1 MKKIILLLALGA
13 VYSCASNSDRK
24 FASTNDVKL
33 EDDYNWVESLDFDKK
48 SEAQYKPESDE
59 FKLSEKETIGILNQE
74 SLSRLTTSQLEQE
87 LQKEGDPLFK
97 FLNKCYQGKF
107 EEAFIIAD
115 GVYLQYKNNPSY
127 WNQMGTCFYLK
138 SDYSKAIL
146 YYNKSRDLDSKYAPA
161 INNLGVVFQKQGRF
175 QKSLSAYKKANEM
188 NAFSVTPAFNLARIY
203 LQFGI
208 VTKAEPIL
216 LGLNKKNSSDME
228 VVWAL
233 SNLYL
238 IKHDF
243 EKAVNFYQQLN
254 SDFLKRPEIGAG
266 YSVALRK
273 IGKIEEAKKVWSN
286 MNEASGE
293 LKQYISKLEE
303 ENGEVK

>member
-1 MKKIILLLALGA
+1 MKKIILLLILGTA
-13 VYSCASNSDRK
+13 FSCASKSDRK

-33 EDDYNWVESLDFDKK
+33 EDDYNWVQNLDFDKK
-48 SEAQYKPESDE
+48 SETQYKADSDE
-59 FKLSEKETIGILNQE
+59 FKVSEKESSSILNQE
-74 SLSRLTTSQLEQE
+74 SLSRLSSPLLENE
-87 LQKEGDPLFK
+87 LQKESDPLFK

-127 WNQMGTCFYLK
+127 WNQMGSCFYLK
-138 SDYSKAIL
+138 ADYSKAIL
-146 YYNKSRDLDSKYAPA
+146 YYNKSRDLDPKYAPA

-188 NAFSVTPAFNLARIY
+188 NAFSITPSFNLARIY

-208 VTKAEPIL
+208 VAKAEPIL

-228 VVWAL
+228 VISAI

-238 IKHDF
+238 IKRDF
-243 EKAVNFYQQLN
+243 EKAVSFYQQLN
-254 SDFLKRPEIGAG
+254 SEFLKRPEIGAG

-273 IGKIEEAKKVWSN
+273 TGKADEAKKVWLS

-303 ENGEVK
+303 DNGEVK